1 MYTIEELNISDIEVS
16 KINPRFTNTVIN
28 EKIAISELIKLN
40 PQKMYI
46 LVKEISEK
54 LLPILFYLVKYEN
67 ELVLLDGN
75 RRLTAMKILKNP
87 SLIPV
92 LDSTKKLIDFCEK
105 NQNCNLPEKIPC
117 VVYEEYTD
125 SLLDI
130 LEKMHV
136 QDESKADWTPLAQY
150 NMSQRLGG
158 NKHKWMKSLFYYYDD
173 INEINKMTLNNGD
186 KYLRFFTAMSLEN
199 IVVHDNGKIGCEN
212 GKEVLDYVY
221 QLFKN
226 KTLDTRK
233 PTELY
238 REWVKRIFSN
248 EEELPRIDPPS
259 YTFSI
264 LNNRIF
270 EKQKFSI
277 KQVGLTIRDKNNKN
291 IKYDIKDLS
300 INFTSPNASS
310 ETILDTNIK
319 GKWKLTVGYDGVS
332 ESFDMEVIDRI
343 EPFIELASAKATI
356 QLGETC
362 QLRKLILDARNGFNE
377 SQINSIKITSG
388 PNQNIE
394 IINDVFTDRNIK
406 GLYSISYKFNDVD
419 KTPCSKVLILEVVDK
434 IELPLLGSTQKNKL
448 LSYELGMTVNITQ
461 TVNRLINEIN
471 SLDIKEFPCVI
482 ACSCRS
488 LIELS
493 FEVMV
498 ERKLLNY
505 CKNFDQKLQAIKDAL
520 LNKGI
525 EEISKNEKLNCFK
538 SRNQERNFL
547 QALNISTMN
556 ALLNQGAH
564 TSTKVINI
572 ESLEECVR
580 KEVAHLLALI
590 SAWIN

>member
-1 MYTIEELNISDIEVS
+1 MYTIEELSISDIEVS

-28 EKIAISELIKLN
+28 EEIAISELIKLN
-40 PQKMYI
+40 PQKMYL
-46 LVKEISEK
+46 LVKEISEQ

-67 ELVLLDGN
+67 ELVLMDGN
-75 RRLTAMKILKNP
+75 RRLTAMKILKTP

-92 LDSTKKLIDFCEK
+92 LNSTKDLIDFCEK

-117 VVYEEYTD
+117 VIYEKYTD
-125 SLLDI
+125 SLLEV
-130 LEKMHV
+130 LERLHV
-136 QDESKADWTPLAQY
+136 QDESKANWTPLAQY

-158 NKHKWMKSLFYYYDD
+158 NKHKWMKSLLYYYSDVD
-173 INEINKMTLNNGD
+173 EINKMTLNNAD
-186 KYLRFFTAMSLEN
+186 KYSRFFAAMSLEKI
-199 IVVHDNGKIGCEN
+199 IVCDDGKIGCEN
-212 GKEVLDYVY
+212 GKEALDFAYS
-221 QLFKN
+221 LFKN

-233 PTELY
+233 TTEEY
-238 REWVKRIFSN
+238 RTWVKKIFNS
-248 EEELPRIDPPS
+248 EEELPAIDSPS

-264 LNNRIF
+264 SNNRFF
-270 EKQKFSI
+270 EMQKFSI
-277 KQVGLTIRDKNNKN
+277 NQLGITIRDKNKKI

-300 INFTSPNASS
+300 ISFTSPNDSS
-310 ETILDTNIK
+310 EAVLDTNIK
-319 GKWKLTVGYDGVS
+319 GKWKLTVEYDGVS
-332 ESFDMEVIDRI
+332 ESFDVEVIDRI

-377 SQINSIKITSG
+377 SQINLIKITSG
-388 PNQNIE
+388 SNQNIE
-394 IINDVFTDRNIK
+394 IINDVFTDRNLK
-406 GLYSISYKFNDVD
+406 GLYSISYRFVDVD

-434 IELPLLGSTQKNKL
+434 IELPLFGSTQKNKL

-498 ERKLLNY
+498 EKKLLNFS
-505 CKNFDQKLQAIKDAL
+505 KNFDQKLQGIKDAL